1 MQKEKLP
8 IKKIKWLIN
17 SYQDN
22 YSLVLKPVNWLW
34 VYCKICRYSFTA
46 RTVFFFEAKLI
57 TFSIWSPAPSL
68 PSSKAA
74 PSLKISSITTDTYN
88 INNVFLKKQLN
99 LFSFFNVSLFLNRLL
114 LTLFNVIRSK
124 NSSWLLQLN
133 TSEAYSKHCQPSK
146 MKFFATQLIAES
158 HCENSTKQFL
168 ITQSAITCSKL
179 TIKTLEHGVKYIY
192 S

>member
-124 NSSWLLQLN
+124 NSSWLLQRN

-146 MKFFATQLIAES
+146 MKFFAT
-158 HCENSTKQFL
+158 
-168 ITQSAITCSKL
+168 
-179 TIKTLEHGVKYIY
+179 
-192 S
+192 